1 MSIFVTH
8 DTTIAQKKAS
18 CRLKSWAMRPLIK
31 AYGVPQ
37 AFFLFDHTLFLLPPL
52 RSPTFLIRFLF
63 VHLHLSVL
71 ARVIEL
77 KHLFFFLLSHVFFSS
92 VFLNSLKLNL
102 KTFAFFNLSLLNYP
116 QFFTTVAKKM
126 SKFI

>member
-18 CRLKSWAMRPLIK
+18 CQLKSWDLRPLIK
-31 AYGVPQ
+31 AYSVPQ

-63 VHLHLSVL
+63 VQLHLSAL
-71 ARVIEL
+71 GRVIEL
-77 KHLFFFLLSHVFFSS
+77 KQIFFFLLSDVFF
-92 VFLNSLKLNL
+92 
-102 KTFAFFNLSLLNYP
+102 LL
-116 QFFTTVAKKM
+116 F
-126 SKFI
+126 S

>member
-18 CRLKSWAMRPLIK
+18 CQLKSWDMRPLIK

-37 AFFLFDHTLFLLPPL
+37 AFFLFHHTLFLLPPL

-63 VHLHLSVL
+63 VQLHLSAL
-71 ARVIEL
+71 GLVIDVRW
-77 KHLFFFLLSHVFFSS
+77 FFFFC
-92 VFLNSLKLNL
+92 FL
-102 KTFAFFNLSLLNYP
+102 
-116 QFFTTVAKKM
+116 KK
-126 SKFI
+126 F

>member
-77 KHLFFFLLSHVFFSS
+77 KHLFFFLLSRVFFFFCFLKQFETKLKDVC
-92 VFLNSLKLNL
+92 VFQP
-102 KTFAFFNLSLLNYP
+102 FA
-116 QFFTTVAKKM
+116 T
-126 SKFI
+126 